1 MNILLV
7 EDDPIHIK
15 LVERALKKS
24 GFNNQ
29 LIVARDGEE
38 VFNYLFNQNMDQ
50 RSELM
55 SEEFVYPHLI
65 LMDINLPKINGLE
78 ILRRIKQSPQLQHIP
93 VVILTTSSNRADL
106 EKCYEYHANSYVI
119 KPLDYEEFN
128 QKIRSIEHYWLMVNE
143 ILYR

>member
-1 MNILLV
+1 
-7 EDDPIHIK
+7 
-15 LVERALKKS
+15 
-24 GFNNQ
+24 
-29 LIVARDGEE
+29 
-38 VFNYLFNQNMDQ
+38 
-50 RSELM
+50 M